1 MEKENNTGIGI
12 NDFER
17 IFKEHFTPLVYFSL
31 NIVKDKEAAKD
42 IVHDSFSVLWEKR
55 SEIASDGNIKSYLF
69 TTVYRKSLNHLR
81 FNKKFTNTD
90 TLEFHSDENTAPDS
104 SVENAELKK
113 KIMKAISLL
122 PEKTREVFV
131 LSRFKNLK
139 YAEIAEKLGISV
151 KTVEAQMSR
160 ALRML
165 RDNLKGIRDLMIF
178 LLFFLFKQ

>member
-1 MEKENNTGIGI
+1 MTAGI
-12 NDFER
+12 N
-17 IFKEHFTPLVYFSL
+17 IL
-31 NIVKDKEAAKD
+31 NPKLWVKTYADALFNFASIRVNDKEAAKD